1 MFFCSELHLPPCW
14 TVSPWPS
21 VTGSS
26 VPATRTVKPLSLGGS
41 FSNTT
46 SPRAPSAGRHS
57 ESDRT
62 SVAPPAASTKP
73 NQTKQTKQSNHI
85 KPYTC
90 CDTTRVVDRHCQR
103 LVYAYHKTTHMPPHY
118 YYYYTQGNTA
128 NVSGRHSDQESFSR
142 TLDLAKV
149 DPRHV
154 RKLDQAQ
161 LSTANT
167 PHAQLRRT
175 AVKHNTNNNKVI
187 RQSC

>member
-73 NQTKQTKQSNHI
+73 NQTRQTKQSNHI

-103 LVYAYHKTTHMPPHY
+103 LVYAYHKTTHMPPHNNNY
-118 YYYYTQGNTA
+118 YYPKETPRMCRVGIRIKKVFHGPWTSPKLTHGTSANLTRRSSAPPTLRTRSSGAPLSNITQIT
-128 NVSGRHSDQESFSR
+128 
-142 TLDLAKV
+142 TK
-149 DPRHV
+149 
-154 RKLDQAQ
+154 
-161 LSTANT
+161 
-167 PHAQLRRT
+167 
-175 AVKHNTNNNKVI
+175 
-187 RQSC
+187 